1 MVSVSDILGID
12 DQTLLEQLDDDEL
25 LFDDYDEYEDDY
37 QGNISSAVNLT
48 SITGILSRILKL
60 VKTTEKVI
68 FGTFFCMVKYS
79 QSSEF
84 T

>member
-68 FGTFFCMVKYS
+68 FWDLFLHG
-79 QSSEF
+79 EI
-84 T
+84 

>member
-37 QGNISSAVNLT
+37 QGNISSAVVMNSRVVILT
-48 SITGILSRILKL
+48 SMWGC
-60 VKTTEKVI
+60 
-68 FGTFFCMVKYS
+68 FNPYF
-79 QSSEF
+79 
-84 T
+84 